1 MTNWLIPMVR
11 CAPSVDP
18 MTPVT
23 DIVHR
28 IPVRLDVDA
37 AVPAFTKALSHL
49 DTTTTRE
56 LDRVGFPTAL
66 RELVRLR
73 ASQLNGCSYCVDSH
87 SSDAL
92 AAGETMQRVMA
103 VSVWRESPFFTD
115 RERAALGFTECV
127 TLASQTKVPAE
138 EYAAVAEHFSP
149 EQVGALLA
157 LIVTINAWT
166 TIGVTARPWEPTLR
180 Q

>member
-1 MTNWLIPMVR
+1 MTTIT
-11 CAPSVDP
+11 DP
-18 MTPVT
+18 L
-23 DIVHR
+23 HS
-28 IPVRLDVDA
+28 IPVRLDIDA

-56 LDRVGFPTAL
+56 LDRVGFPVAL

-92 AAGETMQRVMA
+92 TAGESVQRLMA
-103 VSVWRESPFFTD
+103 VAVWRESSFFTA
-115 RERAALGFTECV
+115 RERAALAFTECV
-127 TLASQTKVPAE
+127 TLASRTKVPAE
-138 EYAAVAEHFSP
+138 EYAAVADHFAP
-149 EQVGALLA
+149 EEVGALLA
-157 LIVTINAWT
+157 LIVTINAWN
-166 TIGVTARPWEPTLR
+166 TIGVAARPWEPTLR